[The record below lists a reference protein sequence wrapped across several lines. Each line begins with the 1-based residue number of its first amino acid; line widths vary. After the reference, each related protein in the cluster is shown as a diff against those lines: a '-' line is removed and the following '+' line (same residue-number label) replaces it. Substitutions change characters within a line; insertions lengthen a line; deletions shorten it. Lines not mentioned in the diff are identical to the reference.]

1 MKREFLPILL
11 AMVMFIFACSESSSE
26 GPGQVD
32 NPQEQPENP
41 DNGKEDE
48 DNKGDE
54 QPEAKYKAGEY
65 YKSGLA
71 EGIIAYVDESGEHG
85 LLISLDEGYTQWST
99 EYIMLVVQGG
109 EFSREDGARNTA
121 YIKSQENWDELYPA
135 VVWCDS
141 KNALGLSSWYLPA
154 PNELAKAA
162 QHIKAINETLVSMDC
177 EPLATG
183 VNDGYWSSEEYGV
196 QGAYAMSMSS
206 GDFADYGHDKKAYNR
221 VRAMRKF

>member
-1 MKREFLPILL
+1 MKREFLSLLL
-11 AMVMFIFACSESSSE
+11 AFAMLVTSCSEPII
-26 GPGQVD
+26 PGTE
-32 NPQEQPENP
+32 P
-41 DNGKEDE
+41 
-48 DNKGDE
+48 GDE
-54 QPEAKYKAGEY
+54 PTEEPEDPSKEAKYKAGEY

-109 EFSREDGARNTA
+109 EFSRENGARNTA
-121 YIKSQENWDELYPA
+121 YIKSQENWEDLYPA

-154 PNELAKAA
+154 PMELAKAA
-162 QHIKAINETLVSMDC
+162 QHVKAINETLESMGR

-196 QGAYAMSMSS
+196 QGAYAMSMAS

>member
-1 MKREFLPILL
+1 ML
-11 AMVMFIFACSESSSE
+11 MFVTSCSEPANP
-26 GPGQVD
+26 GPEPSD
-32 NPQEQPENP
+32 EPTEEPENP
-41 DNGKEDE
+41 KDDPNEE
-48 DNKGDE
+48 E
-54 QPEAKYKAGEY
+54 PVEAKYKAGEY

-99 EYIMLVVQGG
+99 DYIMLVVQGG

-121 YIKSQENWDELYPA
+121 YIKSQENWEELYPA
-135 VVWCDS
+135 VAWCDG

-162 QHIKAINETLVSMDC
+162 QHVKAINETLENMGR

-196 QGAYAMSMSS
+196 QGAYAMSMAS

>member
-1 MKREFLPILL
+1 ML
-11 AMVMFIFACSESSSE
+11 MFVTSCSEPANP
-26 GPGQVD
+26 GPEPSD
-32 NPQEQPENP
+32 EPTEEPENP
-41 DNGKEDE
+41 TDDPEE
-48 DNKGDE
+48 E
-54 QPEAKYKAGEY
+54 EPVEAKYKAGEY

-99 EYIMLVVQGG
+99 DYIMLVVQGG

-121 YIKSQENWDELYPA
+121 YIKSQENWEELYPA
-135 VVWCDS
+135 VAWCDG

-162 QHIKAINETLVSMDC
+162 QHVRAINETLVSIGR

-196 QGAYAMSMSS
+196 QGAYAMSMAS

>member
-1 MKREFLPILL
+1 MAFALL
-11 AMVMFIFACSESSSE
+11 VGACSESSTE
-26 GPGQVD
+26 DPGQVD
-32 NPQEQPENP
+32 EPQEQPEDP
-41 DNGKEDE
+41 NGNEGGE
-48 DNKGDE
+48 NKDPE
-54 QPEAKYKAGEY
+54 EAKYKPGEY

-121 YIKSQENWDELYPA
+121 YIKSQENWEELYPA
-135 VVWCDS
+135 VVWCDN

-162 QHIKAINETLVSMDC
+162 QHVKAINETLESMGR

-196 QGAYAMSMSS
+196 QGAYAMSMAS

>member
-1 MKREFLPILL
+1 MAFALL
-11 AMVMFIFACSESSSE
+11 VGACSESPTE
-26 GPGQVD
+26 DPGQVD
-32 NPQEQPENP
+32 DPQEQPEDP
-41 DNGKEDE
+41 NGNEGE
-48 DNKGDE
+48 ENKDPE
-54 QPEAKYKAGEY
+54 EAKYKPGEY

-121 YIKSQENWDELYPA
+121 YIKSQENWEDIYPA
-135 VVWCDS
+135 VVWCDN

-162 QHIKAINETLVSMDC
+162 QHVEAINETLESMER

-196 QGAYAMSMSS
+196 QGAYAMSMAS

>member
-1 MKREFLPILL
+1 MKRELLSLLL
-11 AMVMFIFACSESSSE
+11 AMAMLVTSCSEPVE
-26 GPGQVD
+26 PDTEPGD
-32 NPQEQPENP
+32 EPQEQPVNP
-41 DNGKEDE
+41 NDGNEEEPKE
-48 DNKGDE
+48 
-54 QPEAKYKAGEY
+54 EAKYKAGEY

-99 EYIMLVVQGG
+99 DYIMLVVQGG

-121 YIKSQENWDELYPA
+121 YIKSQENWEELYPA
-135 VVWCDS
+135 VVWCDN

-162 QHIKAINETLVSMDC
+162 QHVKAINETLQSMGR

-183 VNDGYWSSEEYGV
+183 VNDGYWSSEE
-196 QGAYAMSMSS
+196 
-206 GDFADYGHDKKAYNR
+206 
-221 VRAMRKF
+221 

>member
-1 MKREFLPILL
+1 MKREFLSLLL
-11 AMVMFIFACSESSSE
+11 AMLMFVTSCSELLPGSE
-26 GPGQVD
+26 PGDEPTQEEPQV
-32 NPQEQPENP
+32 NPQAPT
-41 DNGKEDE
+41 
-48 DNKGDE
+48 
-54 QPEAKYKAGEY
+54 YKAGDY

-71 EGIIAYVDESGEHG
+71 EGIVAYVDESGEHG
-85 LLISLDEGYTQWST
+85 LLISMDEAYTQWST

-121 YIKSQENWDELYPA
+121 YIKSSREDWKNIYPA
-135 VVWCDS
+135 VAWCDA
-141 KNALGLSSWYLPA
+141 KNARGLSSWYLPA
-154 PNELAKAA
+154 PTELAKAA
-162 QHIKAINETLVSMDC
+162 QNIQAINATLIEKGH

-196 QGAYAMSMSS
+196 QGAYAMSMAS

>member
-1 MKREFLPILL
+1 ML
-11 AMVMFIFACSESSSE
+11 MFVTSCSEPANP
-26 GPGQVD
+26 GPEPSD
-32 NPQEQPENP
+32 EPTEEPENP
-41 DNGKEDE
+41 TDDPKEE
-48 DNKGDE
+48 E
-54 QPEAKYKAGEY
+54 PVEAKYKAGEY

-99 EYIMLVVQGG
+99 DYIMLVVQGG

-121 YIKSQENWDELYPA
+121 YITSQENWEELYPA
-135 VVWCDS
+135 VAWCDG

-154 PNELAKAA
+154 PSELAKAA
-162 QHIKAINETLVSMDC
+162 QHVEAINVTLESMGR

-196 QGAYAMSMSS
+196 QGAYAMSMAS

>member
-1 MKREFLPILL
+1 MKREILPLLL
-11 AMVMFIFACSESSSE
+11 AMLMFVTSCSEPANP
-26 GPGQVD
+26 GPEPSD
-32 NPQEQPENP
+32 EPTEEPENP
-41 DNGKEDE
+41 TDDPKEE
-48 DNKGDE
+48 E
-54 QPEAKYKAGEY
+54 PVEAKYKAGEY

-99 EYIMLVVQGG
+99 DYIMLVVQGG

-121 YIKSQENWDELYPA
+121 YIKSQENWEELYPA
-135 VVWCDS
+135 VAWCDG

-154 PNELAKAA
+154 PSELAKAA
-162 QHIKAINETLVSMDC
+162 QHVKAINETLESMGR

-196 QGAYAMSMSS
+196 QGAYAMSMAS

>member
-1 MKREFLPILL
+1 MKREFLPLLL
-11 AMVMFIFACSESSSE
+11 AMVMFVCACTEPSHE
-26 GPGQVD
+26 GPVQPD
-32 NPQEQPENP
+32 DPNNTEQNDPENGEG
-41 DNGKEDE
+41 NE
-48 DNKGDE
+48 DNNE
-54 QPEAKYKAGEY
+54 EAEYKAGDY

-71 EGIIAYVDESGEHG
+71 EGVIAYVDETGEHG

-99 EYIMLVVQGG
+99 DYIMLVVQGG

-121 YIKSQENWDELYPA
+121 YIKSQENWEDLYPA

-162 QHIKAINETLVSMDC
+162 QHVDAINATLESMGYDVI
-177 EPLATG
+177 ATG
-183 VNDGYWSSEEYGV
+183 VNENYWSSEEFGV
-196 QGAYAMSMSS
+196 QGAYAISMAS

>member
-1 MKREFLPILL
+1 MKREFLPLLL
-11 AMVMFIFACSESSSE
+11 AIVMFVCACTEPSPECPVQPNDPNGTE
-26 GPGQVD
+26 EPGNQD
-32 NPQEQPENP
+32 DPNS
-41 DNGKEDE
+41 GE
-48 DNKGDE
+48 DNKE
-54 QPEAKYKAGEY
+54 EAKYKAGDY
-65 YKSGLA
+65 YKVGLA

-121 YIKSQENWDELYPA
+121 YIKSQENWEDLYPA
-135 VVWCDS
+135 VVWCDG

-162 QHIKAINETLVSMDC
+162 QHIKAINATLESMGR

-196 QGAYAMSMSS
+196 QGAYAMSMAS

>member
-1 MKREFLPILL
+1 M
-11 AMVMFIFACSESSSE
+11 AMLMFVTSCSEPVTP
-26 GPGQVD
+26 GPEPGD
-32 NPQEQPENP
+32 EPTEEPENP
-41 DNGKEDE
+41 KEDDSKE
-48 DNKGDE
+48 E
-54 QPEAKYKAGEY
+54 VKYKAGEY

-121 YIKSQENWDELYPA
+121 YIKSSHEDWEDIYPA
-135 VVWCDS
+135 VAWCDG

-162 QHIKAINETLVSMDC
+162 QHVTAINETLESIGR

>member
-1 MKREFLPILL
+1 ML
-11 AMVMFIFACSESSSE
+11 MFVTSCSEPANP
-26 GPGQVD
+26 GPEPSD
-32 NPQEQPENP
+32 EPTEEPENP
-41 DNGKEDE
+41 TDDPKEE
-48 DNKGDE
+48 E
-54 QPEAKYKAGEY
+54 PVEAKYKAGEY

-99 EYIMLVVQGG
+99 DYIMLVVQGG

-121 YIKSQENWDELYPA
+121 YIKSQENWEELYPA
-135 VVWCDS
+135 VAWCDG

-154 PNELAKAA
+154 PSELAKAA
-162 QHIKAINETLVSMDC
+162 QHVEAINVTLESMGR

-196 QGAYAMSMSS
+196 QGAYAMSMAS

>member
-1 MKREFLPILL
+1 MKREFLPLLL
-11 AMVMFIFACSESSSE
+11 AMLMFVTSCSEPANP
-26 GPGQVD
+26 GPEPSD
-32 NPQEQPENP
+32 EPTEEPENP
-41 DNGKEDE
+41 TDDPKEE
-48 DNKGDE
+48 E
-54 QPEAKYKAGEY
+54 PVEAKYKAGEY

-99 EYIMLVVQGG
+99 DYIMLVVQGG

-121 YIKSQENWDELYPA
+121 YIKSQENWEELYPA
-135 VVWCDS
+135 VAWCDG

-154 PNELAKAA
+154 PSELAKAA
-162 QHIKAINETLVSMDC
+162 QHVEAINVTLESMGR

-196 QGAYAMSMSS
+196 QGAYAMSMAS

>member
-1 MKREFLPILL
+1 MKREFLPLL
-11 AMVMFIFACSESSSE
+11 LSIAMFVCACTEPSPE
-26 GPGQVD
+26 GPVQPNDPNGTEQEDPATGGD
-32 NPQEQPENP
+32 NNEEN
-41 DNGKEDE
+41 
-48 DNKGDE
+48 
-54 QPEAKYKAGEY
+54 KYEAGEY

-71 EGIIAYVDESGEHG
+71 EGIIAYVDETGEHG

-121 YIKSQENWDELYPA
+121 YIKSQDNWEDLYPA
-135 VVWCDS
+135 VVWCNS

-154 PNELAKAA
+154 PGELAKAA
-162 QHIKAINETLVSMDC
+162 QHLEAINATLVEKGC
-177 EPLATG
+177 EPIATG
-183 VNDGYWSSEEYGV
+183 VNESYWSSEEFGV
-196 QGAYAMSMSS
+196 QGAYAINMAS

>member
-1 MKREFLPILL
+1 MKREFISLLL
-11 AMVMFIFACSESSSE
+11 AMSMFVTSCSELFPGSE
-26 GPGQVD
+26 PSDEPKQEQQE
-32 NPQEQPENP
+32 QEQPQEP
-41 DNGKEDE
+41 SDKVV
-48 DNKGDE
+48 
-54 QPEAKYKAGEY
+54 YKAGEY

-71 EGIIAYVDESGEHG
+71 EGVIAYVDESGEHG
-85 LLISLDEGYTQWST
+85 LLISMDEGYTQWST

-121 YIKSQENWDELYPA
+121 YIKKQENWDDLYPA

-154 PNELAKAA
+154 PGELAQVA
-162 QHIKAINETLVSMDC
+162 QHLEAINATLVERGC

-183 VNDGYWSSEEYGV
+183 VNDSYWSSEEFGV
-196 QGAYAMSMSS
+196 QGAYAISLAT

>member
-1 MKREFLPILL
+1 ML
-11 AMVMFIFACSESSSE
+11 MFVTSCSEPANP
-26 GPGQVD
+26 GPEPSD
-32 NPQEQPENP
+32 EPTEEPENP
-41 DNGKEDE
+41 TDDPNEE
-48 DNKGDE
+48 E
-54 QPEAKYKAGEY
+54 SVEAKYKAGEY

-99 EYIMLVVQGG
+99 DYIMLVVQGG

-121 YIKSQENWDELYPA
+121 YIKSQENWEELYPA
-135 VVWCDS
+135 VAWCDG

-162 QHIKAINETLVSMDC
+162 QHVKAINEALESIGR

-196 QGAYAMSMSS
+196 QGAYAMSMAS

>member
-1 MKREFLPILL
+1 MAI
-11 AMVMFIFACSESSSE
+11 AMLVTSCSEPIN
-26 GPGQVD
+26 PGTEPGD
-32 NPQEQPENP
+32 EPQEQPEDPSN
-41 DNGKEDE
+41 EDP
-48 DNKGDE
+48 K
-54 QPEAKYKAGEY
+54 EAKYKAGEY

-121 YIKSQENWDELYPA
+121 YIKSSHENWEEIYPA
-135 VVWCDS
+135 VAWCHS

-154 PNELAKAA
+154 PDELAKAA
-162 QHIKAINETLVSMDC
+162 QHVEAINATLEEMGY

-196 QGAYAMSMSS
+196 QGAYAMSMAS

>member
-1 MKREFLPILL
+1 ML
-11 AMVMFIFACSESSSE
+11 MFVTSCSEPANP
-26 GPGQVD
+26 GPEPSD
-32 NPQEQPENP
+32 EPTEEPENP
-41 DNGKEDE
+41 TDDPNEE
-48 DNKGDE
+48 E
-54 QPEAKYKAGEY
+54 PVEAKYKAGEY

-99 EYIMLVVQGG
+99 DYIMLVVQGG

-121 YIKSQENWDELYPA
+121 YIKSQENWEELYPA
-135 VVWCDS
+135 VAWCDG

-162 QHIKAINETLVSMDC
+162 QHVKAINEALESIGR

-196 QGAYAMSMSS
+196 QGAYAMSMAS